1 MMHFK
6 RTYFMNK
13 TILKFLLISL
23 FTLSSLA
30 LPVRAE
36 LRVDF
41 TQGTM
46 KPMPIAIVDFT
57 SDGGSYSGNQGDLT
71 TAIPQVITADLK
83 RSGLFSPLDP
93 AAFIQNPDEAYTA
106 PRHADWRVLNAQAL
120 VVGKI
125 SQYGG
130 KVRIQ
135 FQLFDVLTEQV
146 LGGFILDAD
155 LVDPNEWRRVAHKFA
170 DAIYKAIT
178 GEEGYFD
185 TRIVY
190 VAESGSGRFLKTRL
204 AIIDQDGAN
213 HRYLSDGKNLVMTPR
228 FSPNMHQITFMDYGP
243 NRKTPRV
250 YVMDTDTNSLQ
261 KRQLG
266 HFPGMSFAPRFSPNG
281 ENVIMSMSQ
290 QGNSSIY
297 TMNLKKGIA
306 QRLTT
311 GPVIDTSASYSPKGD
326 QIVFNSDR
334 GGNQQLYTMNAD
346 GTNIQRISFGGGRYA
361 TPVWS
366 PRGDLIAFTKM
377 DDAQFYI
384 GVMRPDGT
392 GERLVAQGYLVEEPS
407 WAPNGRVL
415 IFTRQE
421 RKSKSQ
427 LYMVDITGYNEQRIL
442 TPSSE
447 NALSP
452 AWSPLIP

>member
-1 MMHFK
+1 MRIQKINFSLIIIAI
-6 RTYFMNK
+6 FCVV
-13 TILKFLLISL
+13 ILPAQALLNI
-23 FTLSSLA
+23 
-30 LPVRAE
+30 
-36 LRVDF
+36 DI
-41 TQGTM
+41 TQGSIQ
-46 KPMPIAIVDFT
+46 PMPIAIVDFT
-57 SDGGSYSGNQGDLT
+57 SDGRSYSGYQEDLT

-83 RSGLFSPLDP
+83 RSGLFAPLDP
-93 AAFIQNPDEAYTA
+93 NAFIQDPEEAYTA
-106 PRHADWRVLNAQAL
+106 PRHADWRVLNTHAL

-125 SQYGG
+125 TEQGNQI
-130 KVRIQ
+130 RFE
-135 FQLFDVLTEQV
+135 FQLYDVLTEQRI
-146 LGGFILDAD
+146 GGFALVAD
-155 LVDPNEWRRVAHKFA
+155 QTDWRRVAHKFA
-170 DAIYKAIT
+170 DAIYQAIT

-185 TRIVY
+185 TKIVY
-190 VAESGSGRFLKTRL
+190 VSESGRGRFARTRL
-204 AIIDQDGAN
+204 AIMDQDGAN
-213 HRYLSDGKNLVMTPR
+213 HRYVSDGKNLVMTPR
-228 FSPNMHQITFMDYGP
+228 FSPNMHQITFLDFGA

-250 YVMDTDTNSLQ
+250 YVMDTNSLQ

-266 HFPGMSFAPRFSPNG
+266 QFPAMSFAPRFSPNG
-281 ENVIMSMSQ
+281 ENVIMSIAQ

-297 TMNLKKGIA
+297 VMNLRTGIVS
-306 QRLTT
+306 RLTT

-346 GTNIQRISFGGGRYA
+346 GTNIQRISFGEGRYA

-377 DDAQFYI
+377 EEGQFYI
-384 GVMRPDGT
+384 GVMRTDGT
-392 GERLVAQGYLVEEPS
+392 GERLIAQGYLVEEPT

-442 TPSSE
+442 TPNSE

>member
-1 MMHFK
+1 MRIHK
-6 RTYFMNK
+6 TYFSLV
-13 TILKFLLISL
+13 ILAAFFAVITPIHALLNI
-23 FTLSSLA
+23 
-30 LPVRAE
+30 
-36 LRVDF
+36 DI
-41 TQGTM
+41 TQGTIQ
-46 KPMPIAIVDFT
+46 PMPIAVVDFT
-57 SDGGSYSGNQGDLT
+57 SDGGNYSGEQGDLT
-71 TAIPQVITADLK
+71 IAIPQVITADLK

-93 AAFIQNPDEAYTA
+93 NAFIQNPDEAYTA
-106 PRHADWRVLNAQAL
+106 PRHADWRVLNTQAL
-120 VVGKI
+120 VVGKV
-125 SQYGG
+125 SEQGNQ
-130 KVRIQ
+130 VRME
-135 FQLFDVLTEQV
+135 FQLYDVLTEQRI
-146 LGGFILDAD
+146 GGFA
-155 LVDPNEWRRVAHKFA
+155 LVGDQKDWRRVAHKFA

-190 VAESGSGRFLKTRL
+190 VAESGSGRFLRTRL

-228 FSPNMHQITFMDYGP
+228 FSPNMHQITFMDYGS

-250 YVMDTDTNSLQ
+250 YVMDTNSLQ

-377 DDAQFYI
+377 EGVQFYI

-392 GERLVAQGYLVEEPS
+392 GERLIAQGYLVEEPT
-407 WAPNGRVL
+407 WAPNGRLL

-421 RKSKSQ
+421 RRSKSQ
-427 LYMVDITGYNEQRIL
+427 LYMIDITGYNEQRIL